1 MRKKFSKSLITETL
15 FASLLGGGILI
26 SSFPAWSGGV
36 ALGATRLIYPQGQNE
51 ISISM
56 NNTDK
61 KSAFLIQ
68 SWVTDSSDKKSS
80 YFITTP
86 PLFVIKPG
94 AENTLRLMYAGPELP
109 IDKESVFYLHS
120 KAIPSVNPDDVKGQN
135 VLQIAVESVI
145 KVLWR
150 PKGLQGM
157 PRDAPKALR
166 CSISGEAVVL
176 TNPTSYYTSLI
187 EVYVGNN
194 KFPNQM
200 VSPKGKS
207 EIPLSGKPG
216 GIVTF
221 KAVNDYG
228 AATNKII
235 CPAG

>member
-1 MRKKFSKSLITETL
+1 MRTKFSKSLITETL
-15 FASLLGGGILI
+15 FATVLGGGILL
-26 SSFPAWSGGV
+26 SAFPAWSGGV

-61 KSAFLIQ
+61 KSVYLIQ
-68 SWVTDSSDKKSS
+68 SWVTDSSDKKTSD
-80 YFITTP
+80 FITTP

-94 AENTLRLMYAGPELP
+94 AENTLRLMYAGPDLP
-109 IDKESVFYLHS
+109 TDRETVFYLHS
-120 KAIPSVNPDDVKGQN
+120 KSIPSVNPDDVKGQN

-150 PKGLQGM
+150 PKGLQGISM
-157 PRDAPKALR
+157 DAPKALR
-166 CSISGEAVVL
+166 CSISGGVVVL
-176 TNPTSYYTSLI
+176 TNPTSYYASLI

-194 KFPNQM
+194 KVPNQT
-200 VSPKGKS
+200 VSPKGTN
-207 EIPLSGKPG
+207 EISLYGKPG
-216 GIVTF
+216 GVVTF

-228 AATNKII
+228 AATNKIS